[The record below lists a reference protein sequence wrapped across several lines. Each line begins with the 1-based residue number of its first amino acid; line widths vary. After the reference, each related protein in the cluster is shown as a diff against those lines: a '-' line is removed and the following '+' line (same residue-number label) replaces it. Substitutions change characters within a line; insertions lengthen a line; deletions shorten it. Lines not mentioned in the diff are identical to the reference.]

1 MKKVLLCAAFIA
13 ASFTSIAQVGL
24 GTVTPDASAALD
36 ITSTTA
42 GLLPPR
48 MTTAE
53 RDVINNGVWA
63 EGLTIYNTDTKCLEL
78 YNGTDW
84 ISVCDG
90 SVVTTPPPAT
100 IPGNT
105 TCTSATISATPCT
118 TGELASGINGGIRGN
133 KYANGAGGTY
143 SVVEI
148 GGQCWMQEN
157 IDVNPAGSIAHD
169 GSTDT
174 GWYGYYSTTYQAA
187 GEGTLLQWSA
197 AMNGATTERA
207 QGVCPTDWHV
217 PSDCEWMYLENSLGM
232 TIAEQQG
239 TGFRDSGSVGSK
251 LSTFTNNGTGT
262 NSSGFTALLAGFR
275 LTNGSFSS
283 RGTLGFWWS
292 SSETSASNAHRRL
305 LRSSQAGVYRSS
317 LTKAYGFSVRC
328 LKD

>member
-13 ASFTSIAQVGL
+13 ASFTSIAQVGINIE
-24 GTVTPDASAALD
+24 TPDASAALD

-48 MTTAE
+48 MSTAE
-53 RDVINNGVWA
+53 RNVINSGAPAV
-63 EGLTIYNTDTKCLEL
+63 GLTIYNTDVKCLEFW
-78 YNGTDW
+78 NGSAW
-84 ISVCDG
+84 VCMFDNTSTG
-90 SVVTTPPPAT
+90 I
-100 IPGNT
+100 IPENA

-133 KYANGAGGTY
+133 KYANGANGTY

-148 GGQCWMQEN
+148 GGQCWMQES
-157 IDVNPAGSIAHD
+157 IDVNPTESPTWVNSSD
-169 GSTDT
+169 V
-174 GWYGYYSTTYQAA
+174 GWYGYYNDNYQAA

-207 QGVCPTDWHV
+207 QGVCPTDWHI

-239 TGFRDSGSVGSK
+239 TGWRNSGTVGSK
-251 LSTFTNNGTGT
+251 LSTLTANGT
-262 NSSGFTALLAGFR
+262 NSSGFTALLAGYR
-275 LTNGSFSS
+275 LTNGPFNS
-283 RGTLGFWWS
+283 RGALGLWWS
-292 SSETSASNAHRRL
+292 SSEPSAAYAHRRYL
-305 LRSSQAGVYRSS
+305 ASSQAGVHRNSHN
-317 LTKAYGFSVRC
+317 KDNGFSVRC

>member
-13 ASFTSIAQVGL
+13 ASFTSIAQVGI
-24 GTVTPDASAALD
+24 GTTMPDASAALD

-48 MTTAE
+48 MSTAE
-53 RDVINNGVWA
+53 RNVINSGAPAV
-63 EGLTIYNTDTKCLEL
+63 GLTIYNTDVKCLEFW
-78 YNGTDW
+78 NGSAW
-84 ISVCDG
+84 VCMFDNTSTG
-90 SVVTTPPPAT
+90 I

-118 TGELASGINGGIRGN
+118 SGELASGINGGIRGN
-133 KYANGAGGTY
+133 KYANGANGTY

-148 GGQCWMQEN
+148 GGQCWMQES
-157 IDVNPAGSIAHD
+157 IDVNPTESPTWVNSSD
-169 GSTDT
+169 V
-174 GWYGYYSTTYQAA
+174 GWYGYYNDNYQAA

-207 QGVCPTDWHV
+207 QGVCPTDWHI

-239 TGFRDSGSVGSK
+239 TGWRNSGTVGSK
-251 LSTFTNNGTGT
+251 LSTLTANGT
-262 NSSGFTALLAGFR
+262 NSSGFTALLAGSRF
-275 LTNGSFSS
+275 TNGAFGN
-283 RGTLGFWWS
+283 RGTFGYWWS
-292 SSETSASNAHRRL
+292 SSETSATNAHY
-305 LRSSQAGVYRSS
+305 RSLHSSPAGVRRHSRN
-317 LTKAYGFSVRC
+317 KAFGFSVRC